1 MPALRPSQSLRAHC
15 LALPLVLLLACG
27 GARVDSVP
35 VPAPRGSASLSAH
48 LYTREQR
55 FEVERSAVTGV
66 VTAVERMEGSDGLLI
81 AIDGEDK
88 QLRLELAFVSELAR
102 LEPLVGQTVR
112 ASVRVGKRD
121 ARAALRGDPD
131 GALLALF
138 VLHTFEARLP
148 IEPEVPDLPADMR
161 LYRGAA
167 AEHVRTADG
176 PDGCF
181 ELSFHYTL
189 KVTAEERSYVI
200 PPGHWQDVELDGQ
213 AFAMMNRDTWWTRK
227 SSCAA
232 SSPSGVALALLRAAR
247 PDQTPRASSP

>member
-1 MPALRPSQSLRAHC
+1 MRRPPRRLRAMQ
-15 LALPLVLLLACG
+15 LTLLTMLLVACG

-35 VPAPRGSASLSAH
+35 VPTPRGSVSLSAH

-55 FEVERSAVTGV
+55 FVVERSAVTGV
-66 VTAVERMEGSDGLLI
+66 VTAVERMEGSDGLLV

-88 QLRLELAFVSELAR
+88 QLRLELAFFSELPR
-102 LEPLVGQTVR
+102 LEPLLGLPVR
-112 ASVRVGKRD
+112 ASVRIGKRG
-121 ARAALRGDPD
+121 ARVALSGDPD

-138 VLHTFEARLP
+138 VLHTFEERLP
-148 IEPEVPDLPADMR
+148 IEPEVPDLPADLR

-189 KVTAEERSYVI
+189 KVTAGERSYVI
-200 PPGHWQDVELDGQ
+200 QPGHWQDVELGGHGY
-213 AFAMMNRDTWWTRK
+213 AMMNHDAWWTRK

-232 SSPSGVALALLRAAR
+232 SPPSGVALVLLGKA
-247 PDQTPRASSP
+247 DHTPRAPSP